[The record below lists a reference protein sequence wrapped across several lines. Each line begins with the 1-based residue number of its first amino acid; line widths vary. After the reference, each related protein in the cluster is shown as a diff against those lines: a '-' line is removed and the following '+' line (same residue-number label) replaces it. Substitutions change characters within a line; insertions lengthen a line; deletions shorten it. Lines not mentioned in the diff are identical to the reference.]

1 MRYVVFGAG
10 QTGRGFIAPAL
21 AKNNVD
27 ITFIDKDKNL
37 VESLQKEKTYTVKY
51 FGRTEIYT
59 MQNFHILH
67 VEDERVLEVLKGADV
82 IITSIFASNINQLIP
97 ILQKAELKNTPII
110 CIENGVN
117 VKQPLVDAKVSAQIA
132 EGIIF
137 CTSIGHNDLSVT
149 SEYEVQIPIDVNSLQ
164 RPLILDGFI
173 MEKNFGNLIQR
184 KIYTYNF
191 ISAVIAYF
199 GSYKNYDEYADAAN
213 DTTIKE
219 FIQKTLASLNPL
231 IAKET
236 KIDLQS
242 QKEFSLQALKKF
254 ENREIK
260 DSILR
265 NARQAIR
272 KLGSNERLL
281 SPLKFAKNERHS
293 LAPYICVIAA
303 AIHYGMKYEDVDSKK
318 VITDIHN
325 TFQDNKLSEELETK
339 VDLFKKQTP
348 LEKILIDI
356 TY

>member
-1 MRYVVFGAG
+1 MKYVVFGAG
-10 QTGRGFIAPAL
+10 QTGRGFIAPTL

-27 ITFIDKDKNL
+27 ITFIDKDKDL
-37 VESLQKEKTYTVKY
+37 VELLQKEKKYTVKY
-51 FGRTEIYT
+51 FGKTEVYT

-67 VEDERVLEVLKGADV
+67 IEDEGVLDALKGADA
-82 IITSIFASNINQLIP
+82 IMTSIFASNINQLIP
-97 ILQKAELKNTPII
+97 VLQKAEVKNTPII

-117 VKQPLVDAKVSAQIA
+117 VKQPLVDAKVSTQIG

-137 CTSIGHNDLSVT
+137 CTSIGHDDLSVT
-149 SEYEVQIPIDVNSLQ
+149 SEYGVQIPIDINSLQ
-164 RPLILDGFI
+164 KPLLLDGFI
-173 MEKNFGNLIQR
+173 MEKEFKNLIQR

-199 GSYKNYDEYADAAN
+199 GSYKNYEEYADAAN

-219 FIQKTLASLNPL
+219 FIQKTLVSLNPL

-272 KLGSNERLL
+272 KLGTNERLL
-281 SPLKFAKNERHS
+281 SPLRFEKNEGYS
-293 LAPYICVIAA
+293 LSPYICVAA
-303 AIHYGMKYEDVDSKK
+303 ATIYYGMKYEDLDYKK
-318 VITDIHN
+318 VMADIQS
-325 TFQDNKLSEELETK
+325 TFQDNEMSEELKIKVNLFET
-339 VDLFKKQTP
+339 QTP